1 MANGKSLQTKGEQL
15 NETLELGQFYRN
27 GNGITFE
34 VIELTD
40 TAITLRPREL
50 QNSNDSRLGRTVFSQ
65 LYARNNYELIKDP
78 NSSRE
83 FELTRTLGLKR
94 FAIQ

>member
-1 MANGKSLQTKGEQL
+1 MANGKSLQTKAEQL
-15 NETLELGQFYRN
+15 NTTLEQGQFYRN
-27 GNGITFE
+27 GNGNTFE

-40 TAITLRPREL
+40 VAITLRPIEL
-50 QNSNDSRLGRTVFSQ
+50 KNSNDSRLSRTVFCQ
-65 LYARNNYELIKDP
+65 LWARNNYEPIKDP

>member
-1 MANGKSLQTKGEQL
+1 MANGKNLQTKAEQL
-15 NETLELGQFYRN
+15 NATLEQGQFYRN

-34 VIELTD
+34 VIELSD
-40 TAITLRPREL
+40 TTITLRPREL
-50 QNSNDSRLGRTVFSQ
+50 QNSNDSRLGRSVFCQ

-83 FELTRTLGLKR
+83 FELTKKLGLKR

>member
-1 MANGKSLQTKGEQL
+1 MANGKSLQTKAEQL
-15 NETLELGQFYRN
+15 NKTLEQGQFYRN
-27 GNGITFE
+27 GNGNTFE

-40 TAITLRPREL
+40 VAITLRPIEL
-50 QNSNDSRLGRTVFSQ
+50 KNSNDSRLSRTVFCQ
-65 LYARNNYELIKDP
+65 LWARNNYEPIKDP